1 MQGTIDSKIAYFCME
16 YGLDESL
23 PIYSG
28 GLGVLAG
35 DIMKAARD
43 SDTNLI
49 GVGVM
54 WDEGYTVQRT
64 DEQGHVYDTWEKT
77 PRTSLR
83 ELDVSIE
90 VQIGEESVGLNAF
103 EVEGFGNTQLYLLEP
118 KLEKHRD
125 MTRRLYNGQGKMR
138 IAQEMIL
145 GIGGVRLLRALE
157 IPVELYHFNEGH
169 ALFAGFEL
177 IREKMHEGLS
187 FAQAL
192 TASRSEVVFTTH
204 TPVKAGNEIHAM
216 SDLLEQG
223 VGLGVLGETELTNL
237 GGNPFEMTVA
247 ALRLSRKANAVAKLH
262 GQTAAQMWAHVEGGA
277 EIIPITNGIHLPSWQ
292 DKRIAEWMST
302 RDPGALWD
310 ITRDLKKELNAYI
323 QEKTGQTL
331 ADDKLLIG
339 FARRAATYKRADL
352 ILEDLD
358 WLSPYLKAGTIQIVF
373 SGKAHPEDAEGKAMI
388 ERVTK
393 VAKDFPEA
401 IVFLDNYD
409 MEVGRLMT
417 RGVDVWLNNPRRPK
431 EASGTSGMKAAANG
445 GLNLSILDGWWDEG
459 CRHGENGW
467 QFGDGYEGEGQDG
480 HDGHALRM
488 ALSDFVLPTYYDN
501 RKRWLEM
508 MEASI
513 TTACDDFSARLMVD
527 TYYEKLYR

>member
-1 MQGTIDSKIAYFCME
+1 MQGTVDSKIAYFCME

-64 DEQGHVYDTWEKT
+64 DDQGHVYDTWEKT

-187 FAQAL
+187 FGQAL

-292 DKRIAEWMST
+292 DKRVADWMPT
-302 RDPGALWD
+302 REPGALWD
-310 ITRDLKKELNAYI
+310 ITRDLKKELIAYI
-323 QEKTGQTL
+323 QQKTGQTL

-352 ILEDLD
+352 ILED
-358 WLSPYLKAGTIQIVF
+358 
-373 SGKAHPEDAEGKAMI
+373 
-388 ERVTK
+388 
-393 VAKDFPEA
+393 
-401 IVFLDNYD
+401 
-409 MEVGRLMT
+409 
-417 RGVDVWLNNPRRPK
+417 
-431 EASGTSGMKAAANG
+431 
-445 GLNLSILDGWWDEG
+445 
-459 CRHGENGW
+459 
-467 QFGDGYEGEGQDG
+467 
-480 HDGHALRM
+480 
-488 ALSDFVLPTYYDN
+488 
-501 RKRWLEM
+501 
-508 MEASI
+508 
-513 TTACDDFSARLMVD
+513 
-527 TYYEKLYR
+527 

>member
-1 MQGTIDSKIAYFCME
+1 MEQTTDSKIAYFCME

-43 SDTNLI
+43 SKHNLVGI
-49 GVGVM
+49 GVM

-64 DEQGHVYDTWEKT
+64 DDEGRVYDTWEKT
-77 PRTSLR
+77 PRDALR
-83 ELDVSIE
+83 DLEVSID
-90 VQIGEESVGLNAF
+90 IHIAGEKVILNAF
-103 EVEGFGNTQLYLLEP
+103 AVEGFGNTELYLLEP
-118 KLEKHRD
+118 KHEKHRD
-125 MTRRLYNGQGKMR
+125 MTRRLYNGQGKSR

-145 GIGGVRLLRALE
+145 GIGGVRLLRALN

-177 IREKMHEGLS
+177 IREKMEAGLTFRQA
-187 FAQAL
+187 FAA
-192 TASRSEVVFTTH
+192 TKAEVVFTTH
-204 TPVKAGNEIHAM
+204 TPVKAGNEIHQI

-223 VGLGVLGETELTNL
+223 VGLDVMGEAELTEL

-247 ALRLSRKANAVAKLH
+247 ALRLSRMANAVAKLH
-262 GQTAAQMWAHVEGGA
+262 GRTAAQMWAHVEDGA
-277 EIIPITNGIHLPSWQ
+277 EIIPITNGIHMPSWQ
-292 DKRIAEWMST
+292 DPRIAEWMPSG
-302 RDPGALWD
+302 DSSALWD
-310 ITRDLKKELNAYI
+310 ITRELKNELISYI
-323 QEKTGQTL
+323 QEKTGQKL
-331 ADDKLLIG
+331 ASNRLLIG

-352 ILEDLD
+352 ILEDLN
-358 WLSPYLKAGTIQIVF
+358 WLSSYLKDGTIQIVF

-388 ERVTK
+388 ERVTR
-393 VAKDFPEA
+393 VAREFPES

-409 MEVGRLMT
+409 MEVGRMMT

-459 CRHGENGW
+459 CRHGINGW
-467 QFGDGYEGEGQDG
+467 QFGDGYEGDGQDA

-488 ALSDFVLPTYYDN
+488 ALGDFVLPTYYDN
-501 RKRWLEM
+501 RDKWIDM
-508 MEASI
+508 MKESI
-513 TTACDDFSARLMVD
+513 TTASEDFSARLMVD